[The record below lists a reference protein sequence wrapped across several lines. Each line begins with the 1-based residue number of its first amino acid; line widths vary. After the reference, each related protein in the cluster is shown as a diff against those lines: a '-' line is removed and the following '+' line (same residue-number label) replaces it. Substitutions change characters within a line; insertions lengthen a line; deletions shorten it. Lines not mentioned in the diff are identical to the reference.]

1 MHATTLFLTGM
12 VNVIRHSDSGN
23 ATDRFNRADVNRIFL
38 EVFVAWAAA
47 IDVFPSG
54 FTIKAE
60 LVR

>member
-1 MHATTLFLTGM
+1 M